1 LGMKKFVANTGQM
14 ESFSFVD
21 SAENGYNYAIKF
33 ENSDQLFSILLDE
46 EKRAV
51 RMNFKEIP

>member
-1 LGMKKFVANTGQM
+1 M